1 MNPDVSNQLYTVCN
15 YENEGYET
23 NICSVCRVKNKD
35 FYSREVYKCAH
46 IPKYLCICI
55 YPPHS
60 SHESP
65 ELLAYNTWQNC
76 DPNK

>member
-1 MNPDVSNQLYTVCN
+1 MCAAMK
-15 YENEGYET
+15 
-23 NICSVCRVKNKD
+23 IKD
-35 FYSREVYKCAH
+35 MKQIFVVFAESKIRIFTLRQVYKCVH

-65 ELLAYNTWQNC
+65 ELPAYNTWQN
-76 DPNK
+76 